1 MGGRLEPNFL
11 YIPTARGAPTGRSG
25 QFSALFLSIGAGRA
39 SPRPVSYTHLDVY
52 KRQMLCG
59 VCGGLAEYFDLD
71 PTLVRVGWVIA
82 FFAFS
87 VGLWAYL
94 ICAIIMPKKSDVYPG
109 Y

>member
-1 MGGRLEPNFL
+1 MERKRLYRN
-11 YIPTARGAPTGRSG
+11 
-25 QFSALFLSIGAGRA
+25 
-39 SPRPVSYTHLDVY
+39 VND
-52 KRQMLCG
+52 KMLCG

-87 VGLWAYL
+87 VGLRAYL